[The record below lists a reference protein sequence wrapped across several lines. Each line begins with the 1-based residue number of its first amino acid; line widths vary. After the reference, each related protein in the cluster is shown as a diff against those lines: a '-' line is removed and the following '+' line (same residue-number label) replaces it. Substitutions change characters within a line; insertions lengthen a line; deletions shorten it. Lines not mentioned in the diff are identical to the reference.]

1 MAKVKGTKKIKKGT
15 RRASSKAV
23 RLGGRRGGNKTDFM
37 LALTARR
44 TTGINWNNWTQRNAA
59 GGGNRTIPRRP

>member
-1 MAKVKGTKKIKKGT
+1 MAKIKGIKRVKKGT

-23 RLGGRRGGNKTDFM
+23 RLGGRRGGNNMDFM

-44 TTGINWNNWTQRNAA
+44 TAGINWSN
-59 GGGNRTIPRRP
+59 